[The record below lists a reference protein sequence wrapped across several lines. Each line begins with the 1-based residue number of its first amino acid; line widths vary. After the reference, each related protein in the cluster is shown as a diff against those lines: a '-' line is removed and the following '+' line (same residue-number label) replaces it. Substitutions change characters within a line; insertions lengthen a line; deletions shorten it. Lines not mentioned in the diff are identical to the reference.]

1 MKRTILLSEKSS
13 NLINPI
19 QNKAKQMNKKN
30 LIGNKRKLSSS
41 SILQKTSSTKKRI
54 KYIDISNG
62 NENTKILLNSK
73 DKSKMLKNFQFTT
86 NYTTES
92 IIINKYQKSYL
103 NEGNILDK
111 YKLPKT
117 YCCNCNESC
126 KKETC
131 NCINKHNQIYECN
144 SNCLCKI
151 CSNRIIQKG
160 ISHSLIIKYINKS
173 KGFGLFANDNISKG
187 DFICEYIGE
196 IISKEEAE
204 KKIYMN
210 HILKKPNY
218 ILQIRECYSNNFSLN
233 TFIDSE
239 KYGNCAR
246 FINHSCQPNLTYE
259 FVRIEHFIPHC
270 AFYAN
275 KDIKKGEELTFC
287 YSSYINNNNNTLHNE
302 NKSFSYK
309 KCECGS
315 SLCCGF
321 IPN

>member
-1 MKRTILLSEKSS
+1 MKSTILLAEKSS

-73 DKSKMLKNFQFTT
+73 DISKMLKNFQFTT

-92 IIINKYQKSYL
+92 KIINKYQKSYL

-126 KKETC
+126 EKETC

-173 KGFGLFANDNISKG
+173 KGFGLFANNNISKG

-287 YSSYINNNNNTLHNE
+287 YSSYINNNNTLHKE

>member
-1 MKRTILLSEKSS
+1 MKSTILLSEKSS

-126 KKETC
+126 EKETC

-287 YSSYINNNNNTLHNE
+287 YSSYINNNNTLHKE

>member
-1 MKRTILLSEKSS
+1 MKSTILLSEKSS

-126 KKETC
+126 EKETC

-173 KGFGLFANDNISKG
+173 KGFGLFANNNISKG

-287 YSSYINNNNNTLHNE
+287 YSSYINNNNTLHKE

>member
-1 MKRTILLSEKSS
+1 MKSTILLSEKSS

-126 KKETC
+126 EKETC

-173 KGFGLFANDNISKG
+173 KGFGLFANNNISKG

-287 YSSYINNNNNTLHNE
+287 YSSYINNNNNTLHKE

>member
-126 KKETC
+126 EKETC

-173 KGFGLFANDNISKG
+173 KGFGLFANNNISKG

-204 KKIYMN
+204 RKIYMN
-210 HILKKPNY
+210 YILKKPNY
-218 ILQIRECYSNNFSLN
+218 ILQISQCCKN
-233 TFIDSE
+233 
-239 KYGNCAR
+239 
-246 FINHSCQPNLTYE
+246 P
-259 FVRIEHFIPHC
+259 
-270 AFYAN
+270 
-275 KDIKKGEELTFC
+275 
-287 YSSYINNNNNTLHNE
+287 
-302 NKSFSYK
+302 FSYNIFLFVVK
-309 KCECGS
+309 KW
-315 SLCCGF
+315 
-321 IPN
+321 

>member
-126 KKETC
+126 EKETC

-173 KGFGLFANDNISKG
+173 KGFGLFANNNISKG

-287 YSSYINNNNNTLHNE
+287 YSSYINNNNTLHKE

>member
-1 MKRTILLSEKSS
+1 MKSTSLLSEKSS

-19 QNKAKQMNKKN
+19 QNKAKQRNKKN

-73 DKSKMLKNFQFTT
+73 DKSKMIKNFQFTT

-126 KKETC
+126 EKETC

-173 KGFGLFANDNISKG
+173 KGFGLFANNNISKG

-287 YSSYINNNNNTLHNE
+287 YSSYINNNNTLHKE

>member
-126 KKETC
+126 EKETC

-287 YSSYINNNNNTLHNE
+287 YSSYINNNNTLHKE

>member
-1 MKRTILLSEKSS
+1 MKSTILLSEKSS

-126 KKETC
+126 EKETC

-173 KGFGLFANDNISKG
+173 KGFGLFANNNISKG

-204 KKIYMN
+204 MKIYMN
-210 HILKKPNY
+210 YILKKPNY

-287 YSSYINNNNNTLHNE
+287 YSSYINNNNTLHKE
-302 NKSFSYK
+302 NKTFSYK